1 MVAPTAERPYHTLIT
16 SGMSDLP
23 MTTPAGADLPR
34 YAELIIS
41 LPPEWRLTQ
50 EAFNDERNYWPIRL
64 LKTLARLPHEHETW
78 LGFGHTIPHNGDPA
92 EPYAKNTELCSRL
105 LSQPQLIPEPALGIT
120 VDDEKTIWFYSV
132 VPLYRDEMEFKLK
145 KGSDALFKLLEVHE
159 VNEVLNIRAGVFAR
173 NGAGCSDVGVS
184 CSAAEKAGDRRSPK
198 GSAPLGALTPLCAP
212 EYGTTAPR
220 RNTRR
225 CCPSDDW
232 SSSVCVGLSGRPLN
246 IADHATQVAV
256 ERNDVAETY
265 VRKRMKQ
272 PGVPDNQS
280 GEPDDN
286 AGIQPAS
293 LARARSSAFRSN
305 PSLVSR

>member
-1 MVAPTAERPYHTLIT
+1 MRRSNTLAIRVQCDSCGKRYRVADSRAGMTSKCKICGNPVEIPGPPLSDELTEAGQPILRHGAREREFQLAIGDEDSIERISAHIEEHIGPVAVVFHELISDLVHVDIHMVAPTAERPYHTLIT

-92 EPYAKNTELCSRL
+92 EPYAKNTELCCAL

-145 KGSDALFKLLEVHE
+145 KGSDALFKLLEAHE
-159 VNEVLNIRAGVFAR
+159 VNEVLNI
-173 NGAGCSDVGVS
+173 
-184 CSAAEKAGDRRSPK
+184 KRRSVCK
-198 GSAPLGALTPLCAP
+198 K
-212 EYGTTAPR
+212 R
-220 RNTRR
+220 R
-225 CCPSDDW
+225 W
-232 SSSVCVGLSGRPLN
+232 L
-246 IADHATQVAV
+246 
-256 ERNDVAETY
+256 
-265 VRKRMKQ
+265 
-272 PGVPDNQS
+272 
-280 GEPDDN
+280 
-286 AGIQPAS
+286 
-293 LARARSSAFRSN
+293 F
-305 PSLVSR
+305 